1 MKKVFVSVVLALAA
15 GLLLGS
21 GCAKERPAGD
31 LSLQKV
37 LEKKTL
43 VLGLDDAFP
52 PMGFRNENNE
62 IVGFDIDVAREVCK
76 RLGIELVPQPIDWN
90 AKEQELN
97 TGKIDCI
104 WNGFTITPARQE
116 QLNFTEPYV
125 ANAQVLVVRAD
136 VPISKLSELA
146 GKQVGLQAGSSA
158 ADALEGAAEFKATL
172 AKVVEFKDN
181 LTALMDLEARGV
193 DAVAMD
199 LLVANDNIGRSG
211 KAYRILEERLAP
223 EEYGVG
229 FRKGD
234 QALRDAVQA
243 QLSAM
248 AKDGALAE
256 IAVRW
261 FGADITTVKEGV
273 RSGRNRGRGQDAAA
287 NAGGDGCF
295 PPDFRADAVAGVAAG
310 AGGGVW
316 ADVAPPVAERGGER
330 VHAGDAGHAADP
342 ATDLPIFCALLLV
355 RRFVRSVHGGGGG
368 VCDQL
373 RGVFRGNLSGGDRG
387 DSGGPA

>member
-1 MKKVFVSVVLALAA
+1 MKKCLVLAV
-15 GLLLGS
+15 LLVVVAWMLCA
-21 GCAKERPAGD
+21 GCAKEKSTGD

-37 LEKKTL
+37 LAKKSL

-62 IVGFDIDVAREVCK
+62 IVGFDIDVARAVCQ

-125 ANAQVLVVRAD
+125 GNAQVLVVKAD
-136 VPISKLSELA
+136 VPIAKLSELA

-158 ADALEGAAEFKATL
+158 ADALDAASEFKASL

-193 DAVAMD
+193 DAVVMD
-199 LLVANDNIGRSG
+199 LLVANDNITRSG
-211 KAYRILEERLAP
+211 KAYRILDERLAP
-223 EEYGVG
+223 EEYGVA
-229 FRKGD
+229 FRKND

-243 QLSAM
+243 QMSAM
-248 AKDGALAE
+248 AKDGVLAE
-256 IAVRW
+256 IAKRW
-261 FGADITTVKEGV
+261 FGADITIVK
-273 RSGRNRGRGQDAAA
+273 
-287 NAGGDGCF
+287 
-295 PPDFRADAVAGVAAG
+295 
-310 AGGGVW
+310 
-316 ADVAPPVAERGGER
+316 
-330 VHAGDAGHAADP
+330 
-342 ATDLPIFCALLLV
+342 
-355 RRFVRSVHGGGGG
+355 
-368 VCDQL
+368 
-373 RGVFRGNLSGGDRG
+373 
-387 DSGGPA
+387 